1 MSPMRS
7 KFRKFGLEIIY
18 LDENISHTPS
28 KPSIE
33 EENENDREEDS
44 INLLLEKALT

>member
-1 MSPMRS
+1 MD
-7 KFRKFGLEIIY
+7 IIGY
-18 LDENISHTPS
+18 PRHLFHMPS

-33 EENENDREEDS
+33 EENENDREEDY

>member
-7 KFRKFGLEIIY
+7 KFTNFGLEIIY
-18 LDENISHTPS
+18 LDENLFHTPS

-33 EENENDREEDS
+33 EENENDRKEYS

>member
-7 KFRKFGLEIIY
+7 KFTNFGLKIIY
-18 LDENISHTPS
+18 LVENLFHMPS

-33 EENENDREEDS
+33 EENENDGEEYS

>member
-7 KFRKFGLEIIY
+7 KFRNFGLEIIY
-18 LDENISHTPS
+18 LDENLFHMPS

-33 EENENDREEDS
+33 EENENDREEDY

>member
-7 KFRKFGLEIIY
+7 KFRNFGLEIIY
-18 LDENISHTPS
+18 LDENIFHMAS

-33 EENENDREEDS
+33 EENENDREEDY